1 MLKITGTSALSKFR
15 IQKLLAD
22 LQAIE
27 PAINHISASYVH
39 FADIENELSVE
50 DSKILHKILDYG
62 SEIAST

>member
-1 MLKITGTSALSKFR
+1 MLKIPGSSALSKFR